1 MQAGALLEQ
10 LRGRHPHWEFQGV
23 GGRCSRQAGLTLW
36 ADSTLWSIVGASEAL
51 SRLPRGIFTYLWLR
65 KKLLDYRAD
74 LTILIDSPA
83 IHMRLARHLKKH
95 GLRSVYYFPPSAWTQ
110 QPARLREI
118 HSRFDAVIPCFELN
132 ARRYQQ
138 LQLEV
143 AYFGH
148 PLVDLFARPSRAE
161 ALETLGLPEGRYLA
175 MLPGSRTQEIRLL
188 LPPFLKAAEEVWRQR
203 PEHTWLLP
211 VANPALGRMIEAM
224 MPENPPWIR
233 RVENQ
238 SRAVMAVA
246 EAGLL
251 SSGSAT
257 LEASLLGLPHLICYR
272 LNRFDY
278 WLGRLL
284 IALGLLKVPR
294 FGLPN
299 LVIDADAVPEFL
311 QHQVDPPV
319 LARHLVALLAGPERE
334 RALADLARV
343 RQALGPPGAVQRV
356 SQFIE
361 RLAQGQTRSEAL
373 REL

>member
-1 MQAGALLEQ
+1 M
-10 LRGRHPHWEFQGV
+10 RGRHPHWEFQGV
-23 GGRCSRQAGLTLW
+23 GGRCSHQAGLKLW

-83 IHMRLARHLKKH
+83 IHMRLARHLKKQ

-110 QPARLREI
+110 QAARLREI
-118 HSRFDAVIPCFELN
+118 HSRVDAVIPCFELN

-143 AYFGH
+143 GYFGH
-148 PLVDLFARPSRAE
+148 PLVDLFASPSRAE
-161 ALETLGLPEGRYLA
+161 SLEALGLPEGRYLA

-188 LPPFLKAAEEVWRQR
+188 LPPFLKAAEEVWHQE
-203 PEHTWLLP
+203 PEYTWLLP
-211 VANPALGRMIEAM
+211 VANPALGRMIQAM
-224 MPENPPWIR
+224 MPDRPPWIR
-233 RVENQ
+233 LVENQ

-284 IALGLLKVPR
+284 VALGLLKVPR

-311 QHQVDPPV
+311 QHEVDPAV
-319 LARHLVALLAGPERE
+319 LARHLVSLLAGPERQ

-343 RQALGPPGAVQRV
+343 RQALGPPGAVHRV
-356 SQFIE
+356 SRFIE
-361 RLAQGQTRSEAL
+361 RLAQGQSRSEAL